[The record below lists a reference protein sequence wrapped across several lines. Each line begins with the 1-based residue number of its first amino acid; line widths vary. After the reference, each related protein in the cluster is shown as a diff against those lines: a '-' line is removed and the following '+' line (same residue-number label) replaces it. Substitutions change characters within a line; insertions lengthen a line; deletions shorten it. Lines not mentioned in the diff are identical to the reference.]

1 VPLISANY
9 TNVNIIN
16 MHICGVFISI
26 IWCKKVTVPFIT
38 PRRVSIRKSEKII
51 DIEKKNGIKSNNEKP
66 TKRMKN

>member
-1 VPLISANY
+1 MFLNKRFYPGNNIKALIKFDFLCKN
-9 TNVNIIN
+9 
-16 MHICGVFISI
+16 SI
-26 IWCKKVTVPFIT
+26 VPFIT